1 MSRRSRLLGRGA
13 LALAGLLFVG
23 TAGAQDAP
31 KDDGRGPGARRGP
44 AEIRDD
50 HLLAQ
55 PRLTLPATSPH
66 TVSRGEWTVDVSL
79 LLSNSFSWTQDVRGE
94 NPADRRFLIDG
105 EALTLAAT
113 LRRGLGRHFDV
124 GIRVPVQHR
133 GGGGL
138 DAFIDS
144 WHRVF
149 RVEDAA
155 RPIFLRDAFRI
166 EGTTTDEQHFSWNPY
181 EGTGLGSVQLDVR
194 WRALDG
200 GLADPSLAL
209 VGRVSLPTATGPY
222 DRHGLGAGA
231 QLVVATPL
239 GRTIDLYAGAGLSI
253 QDPGPVRGLEYSRTR
268 AQGFA
273 AFEWR
278 PWCRVSLIVETNAAS
293 RLVENIDSYPGVH
306 WLVNLGGRVD
316 LGRTV
321 RLDVGV
327 TENLI
332 AQQSTTDFAVFFALG
347 WRP

>member
-1 MSRRSRLLGRGA
+1 MA
-13 LALAGLLFVG
+13 LAVVAVSG
-23 TAGAQDAP
+23 TAFAEDTAAT
-31 KDDGRGPGARRGP
+31 DGRGPEARRGP
-44 AEIRDD
+44 ADVRDD

-66 TVSRGEWTVDVSL
+66 TVPRGDWTVDVSL

-105 EALTLAAT
+105 EALTLAPT
-113 LRRGLGRHFDV
+113 LRRGLGRHVDV
-124 GIRVPVQHR
+124 GLRVPMQHR
-133 GGGGL
+133 GGGVL
-138 DAFIDS
+138 DGFIDS

-149 RVEDAA
+149 HAEDAA

-166 EGTTTDEQHFSWNPY
+166 EGSTTDKVHFSWNPY
-181 EGTGLGSVQLDVR
+181 EGTALGSVQLDVR
-194 WRALDG
+194 WRTLDG
-200 GLADPSLAL
+200 GSDGTSLAL
-209 VGRVSLPTATGPY
+209 VGRLSLPTATEPY

-239 GRTIDLYAGAGLSI
+239 GRTTDLYAGAGLSV

-278 PWCRVSLIVETNAAS
+278 PWRRVSLIVETNAAS

-316 LGRTV
+316 LGRAV

-332 AQQSTTDFAVFFALG
+332 AQQSTTDFGLFFALG